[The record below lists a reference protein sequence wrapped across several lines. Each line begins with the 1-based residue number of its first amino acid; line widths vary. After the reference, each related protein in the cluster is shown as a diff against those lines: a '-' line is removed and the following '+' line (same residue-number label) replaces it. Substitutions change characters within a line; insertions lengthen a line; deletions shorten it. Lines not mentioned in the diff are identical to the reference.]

1 MSISAIYSA
10 PLQQHSTQL
19 PTPSPVAPV
28 PQAGAGTTASPHETA
43 LLNAY
48 IAAVQRK
55 VLHNDAG
62 LIKVPPQSTLGQ
74 WLELYRAQVEHPV
87 VQGWMRDQKIDPS
100 ALLSI
105 DPFKGTLTVGVD
117 AKTKTFSLSDTSGWG
132 QISGPLLAAAKVIAP
147 ENKGAL
153 RARFGD
159 GYTQVSAKVVANFQG
174 IPLPASRSQASDQIR
189 HLEQQK
195 AFDPIPADDPARPAS
210 HRSADALA
218 VHKKNAA
225 TFYSS
230 APQAL
235 EYKHLAVDVATNLP
249 DTRAEAKKWAE
260 ALIFKL
266 TGKHVDADTLYFN
279 RFDNYNTPLKGAT
292 ASGAEHINDEPK
304 SSLRLPD
311 ALLKNFSEH
320 DAIPGELDTHAGIY
334 TVGYGAGATGGY
346 GAHNEFPLAPS
357 KLMHESWK
365 TDFQV
370 QMDEK
375 IDKFWSTHTDNY
387 AAAIKGEFT
396 YQARKQLKAAEA
408 KPAAEQAVQAPEHR
422 FTRDDY
428 RLVMGAVS
436 NLPLDENAPLSV
448 EQLKAKAP
456 VNGVVKA
463 YALDIHGI
471 TSSDIVRFSADD
483 GGRQVLYIPGAVP
496 AFLRFDSLDKLNEWV
511 TNQAADPQKRE
522 ALAAHF
528 PLASRQDHTHEP
540 SVSESILDGLIP
552 GFALVRS
559 GWKTKGLDT
568 LLSEMANAS
577 LKGPAVNASH
587 AQIEGDVF
595 STLTAASKKRMSSDA
610 DIVIKSNSE
619 VSRDTWLNDITVA
632 AGLLAKL
639 APIAAP
645 VAAAAVITSLAEVA
659 LGTEKASSGDTE
671 AERKDGA
678 SKAFDGVLNVLFS
691 AGAST
696 VPEDPFA
703 LPPENEIVPGEPI
716 SPPDINASEEP
727 QPGPSNGK
735 PVVPAPEA
743 GPAARSKSLIPLA
756 QYAVPEGETLIKN
769 TTADAKGV
777 YRVSDSD
784 GGLHQYVRLTDETG
798 TSKVFE
804 ISGRYRTGN
813 SFAKIID
820 PNNGAGLIVIT
831 PGRNGEWARAPADG
845 GAWWKRTTSPTP
857 SPEPKAPP
865 KLSDQ
870 FLEVDGT
877 KIKGSEKLDSYFNLD
892 DNEYVYGIAVS
903 DDGEV
908 IPQISWTSEE
918 NPALATPPPTEYTSV
933 FGTNEYTEQFI
944 KDLHRSKFT
953 IQAPGGSKLEID
965 LGKQIHELE
974 LKKGRILSTSEIDE
988 LKQKSIEAIEK
999 LIPDPELRKRIS
1011 EVSNQWAL
1019 GAAPDQFRTSRFKGT
1034 VFGSGRDPHYYVNYD
1049 PASDATTV
1057 TAKSDFIITKLDE
1070 ENGEL
1075 EPLTD
1080 LNVKASRTLTL
1091 RSSNELD
1098 SNGYVLDPSSPTR
1111 IEIKP
1116 TQD

>member
-1 MSISAIYSA
+1 MSISAIYTA
-10 PLQQHSTQL
+10 PLQQHSTHL

-28 PQAGAGTTASPHETA
+28 PQASAGTTASPHETA

-62 LIKVPPQSTLGQ
+62 LVKVPPQSTLGQ

-87 VQGWMRDQKIDPS
+87 VQRWMHDQKIDPS

-117 AKTKTFSLSDTSGWG
+117 AQNKTFSLSDTSGWG
-132 QISGPLLAAAKVIAP
+132 QVSGPLLAAAKVIAP

-153 RARFGD
+153 RVRFGD

-174 IPLPASRSQASDQIR
+174 IALPTNRSKASDQIK

-195 AFDPIPADDPARPAS
+195 AFDPIPADDRVRPAS
-210 HRSADALA
+210 SRSAEALE

-279 RFDNYNTPLKGAT
+279 RFDNYNTPMFGAT
-292 ASGAEHINDEPK
+292 ASGTEHFNDEPK

-320 DAIPGELDTHAGIY
+320 DAIPGELDAHAGIY

-346 GAHNEFPLAPS
+346 GARNEFPLAPS

-365 TDFQV
+365 TDFQG
-370 QMDEK
+370 QMDKK
-375 IDKFWSTHTDNY
+375 IDKFWSTHTESY
-387 AAAIKGEFT
+387 ETAIKGEFT
-396 YQARKQLKAAEA
+396 YQARKQLKEAEA
-408 KPAAEQAVQAPEHR
+408 RPAAEQAVQAPEHR

-456 VNGVVKA
+456 ANGVVKA
-463 YALDIHGI
+463 YALNIHGI

-483 GGRQVLYIPGAVP
+483 GSRQVIYIPGAVP
-496 AFLRFDSLDKLNEWV
+496 AFLRFDSLDQLNKWI
-511 TNQAADPQKRE
+511 TNQADDPKKRE

-528 PLASRQDHTHEP
+528 PLASRQDHAHKP
-540 SVSESILDGLIP
+540 GVGESILEGLIP
-552 GFALVRS
+552 GLALATSVIKS
-559 GWKTKGLDT
+559 KGLDT
-568 LLSEMANAS
+568 VLSEMADGS
-577 LKGPAVNASH
+577 LKGPAVSASH
-587 AQIEGDVF
+587 SKIEGDVF
-595 STLTAASKKRMSSDA
+595 STLTSASKVRMSSDA

-619 VSRDTWLNDITVA
+619 VIRDTWLNDITVA

-645 VAAAAVITSLAEVA
+645 VAAAAVITGLAEVA
-659 LGTEKASSGDTE
+659 LGAEKASSGDTQ

-696 VPEDPFA
+696 VPKDPFA
-703 LPPENEIVPGEPI
+703 LPPENEIAAQEPM
-716 SPPDINASEEP
+716 PRPDVNAGEEP
-727 QPGPSNGK
+727 QPGSSSGK

-756 QYAVPEGETLIKN
+756 QYAVPEGEALIKN
-769 TTADAKGV
+769 ATADAKGV

-784 GGLHQYVRLTDETG
+784 GVLHQYVRLTDETG

-845 GAWWKRTTSPTP
+845 GTWWKRTPSPTP
-857 SPEPKAPP
+857 SLEPRTPP

-877 KIKGSEKLDSYFNLD
+877 KIKGSEKLDNYFNLD
-892 DNEYVYGIAVS
+892 GNDYVYGIAVG

-918 NPALATPPPTEYTSV
+918 NPALATPPPTEYNSA
-933 FGTNEYTEQFI
+933 FGTNEYTEQFL
-944 KDLHRSKFT
+944 KDLNRSKLT
-953 IQAPGGSKLEID
+953 IQAPGDIKLEID
-965 LGKQIHELE
+965 IGKQIRELE
-974 LKKGRILSTSEIDE
+974 LEKGRLLSTAEMDE
-988 LKQKSIEAIEK
+988 LKQKAIESIEK
-999 LIPDPELRKRIS
+999 LIPDPALRRRIS
-1011 EVSNQWAL
+1011 ELANQWAL
-1019 GAAPDQFRTSRFKGT
+1019 GAAPDEFRTSRFKGE
-1034 VFGSGRDPHYYVNYD
+1034 VFGSGRDPHFYVNYD
-1049 PASDATTV
+1049 PANDATTV
-1057 TAKSDFIITKLDE
+1057 TAKSDFIVTKLDE
-1070 ENGEL
+1070 QNGEL
-1075 EPLTD
+1075 ERLND
-1080 LNVKASRTLTL
+1080 LDVKASRTLTL
-1091 RSSNELD
+1091 RRSNELD
-1098 SNGYVLDPSSPTR
+1098 SDGYVLDPSSPTR
-1111 IEIKP
+1111 IEVRP
-1116 TQD
+1116 TQG

>member
-1 MSISAIYSA
+1 MSISAIYTA
-10 PLQQHSTQL
+10 PLQQHSTHL

-100 ALLSI
+100 AVLSI

-117 AKTKTFSLSDTSGWG
+117 AKAKTFSLSDTSGWG

-153 RARFGD
+153 RVRFGD

-279 RFDNYNTPLKGAT
+279 RFDNYNTPLNGAT

-528 PLASRQDHTHEP
+528 PLAARQDHTHEP

-610 DIVIKSNSE
+610 DIVIKSNGE

-691 AGAST
+691 AGASAA
-696 VPEDPFA
+696 VEDPFI
-703 LPPENEIVPGEPI
+703 PPEKKPDLPIPTERPPIESPQVLPEVNRLKPSLAGNISAHAVPNGEQLLENATRNGKGIYQLKDEATGTDHWFIRYTDATGVRQVYEIKNDFKLSNDYVQI
-716 SPPDINASEEP
+716 INRET
-727 QPGPSNGK
+727 GK
-735 PVVPAPEA
+735 PVLTVH
-743 GPAARSKSLIPLA
+743 
-756 QYAVPEGETLIKN
+756 
-769 TTADAKGV
+769 
-777 YRVSDSD
+777 SD
-784 GGLHQYVRLTDETG
+784 G
-798 TSKVFE
+798 
-804 ISGRYRTGN
+804 
-813 SFAKIID
+813 
-820 PNNGAGLIVIT
+820 
-831 PGRNGEWARAPADG
+831 NGEWVHAAANG
-845 GAWWKRTTSPTP
+845 GVRWPWQRTSSPTP
-857 SPEPKAPP
+857 SDSLNPQFSDLFADVDEQAVKQAKAFDTYLNVDEATPYSVSTRGFEDNGVLKR
-865 KLSDQ
+865 KLNLAWQGSDNKV
-870 FLEVDGT
+870 E
-877 KIKGSEKLDSYFNLD
+877 IYASEKA
-892 DNEYVYGIAVS
+892 G
-903 DDGEV
+903 
-908 IPQISWTSEE
+908 
-918 NPALATPPPTEYTSV
+918 PTEYSTDHYSLN
-933 FGTNEYTEQFI
+933 FILDLNRNEYTVIKASKDGDVVIPLDAKGDTDWEIRQSRVKQFE
-944 KDLHRSKFT
+944 S
-953 IQAPGGSKLEID
+953 A
-965 LGKQIHELE
+965 
-974 LKKGRILSTSEIDE
+974 
-988 LKQKSIEAIEK
+988 
-999 LIPDPELRKRIS
+999 IPDAELRARIS
-1011 EVSNQWAL
+1011 EVAHQ
-1019 GAAPDQFRTSRFKGT
+1019 GAVFPANAELFKTLKDGYGAK
-1034 VFGSGRDPHYYVNYD
+1034 VRDTFYFVDYD
-1049 PASDATTV
+1049 PLKNETQVRVVAKWYFNDLTGTDPRVLPDMEATT
-1057 TAKSDFIITKLDE
+1057 T
-1070 ENGEL
+1070 
-1075 EPLTD
+1075 
-1080 LNVKASRTLTL
+1080 RTFTI
-1091 RSSNELD
+1091 RESNEV
-1098 SNGYVLDPSSPTR
+1098 NGDAYVIDDNA
-1111 IEIKP
+1111 P
-1116 TQD
+1116 TQIEVSLPADLPQ